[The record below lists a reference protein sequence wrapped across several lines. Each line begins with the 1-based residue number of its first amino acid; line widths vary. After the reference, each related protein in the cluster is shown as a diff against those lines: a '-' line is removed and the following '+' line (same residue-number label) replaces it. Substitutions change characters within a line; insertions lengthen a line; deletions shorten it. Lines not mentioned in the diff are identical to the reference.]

1 MLKEYSRYVLPT
13 AYASI
18 HDKEEQDARS
28 SIHHLGEAGGNPSL
42 LHSSI
47 VLCHRLLSVH
57 TRVLVLLLF
66 HDLNSQS
73 LTFLDGGFV

>member
-28 SIHHLGEAGGNPSL
+28 SIHHLGEAGGNPSFL
-42 LHSSI
+42 TPQYSYVTACCPFI
-47 VLCHRLLSVH
+47 
-57 TRVLVLLLF
+57 RVF
-66 HDLNSQS
+66 SYYS
-73 LTFLDGGFV
+73 CFTI